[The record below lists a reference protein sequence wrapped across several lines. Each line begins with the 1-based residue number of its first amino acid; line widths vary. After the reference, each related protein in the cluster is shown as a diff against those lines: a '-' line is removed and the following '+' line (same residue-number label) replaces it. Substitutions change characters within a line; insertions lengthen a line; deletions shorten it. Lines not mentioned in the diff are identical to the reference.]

1 MGQKRAIALLQCWQT
16 CTCSLRITES
26 SMKCAIVFKALNGL
40 APAFAVETYAVSILS
55 LNIIN
60 PVNPELC
67 NDCRTILIFLKL
79 FFFFFTVSKKVFGK
93 KVFIEPSDN

>member
-1 MGQKRAIALLQCWQT
+1 
-16 CTCSLRITES
+16 
-26 SMKCAIVFKALNGL
+26 MKCAIVFKALNGL

-67 NDCRTILIFLKL
+67 NDCRTIVIFLKL
-79 FFFFFTVSKKVFGK
+79 FFFFSQFQKKFLEK
-93 KVFIEPSDN
+93 KCLLNLLTIKKKANINFHI

>member
-1 MGQKRAIALLQCWQT
+1 
-16 CTCSLRITES
+16 
-26 SMKCAIVFKALNGL
+26 MKCAIVFKALNGL

-67 NDCRTILIFLKL
+67 NDCRTIVIFLKL
-79 FFFFFTVSKKVFGK
+79 VFFSQFQKKFLEK
-93 KVFIEPSDN
+93 KCLLNLLTIKKKQTLI